1 MSAPKGRRDRKLILF
16 VKIGK
21 ATKGC
26 IDSVATCSKV
36 LVTGG
41 NLLGADGEKELTV
54 KDLS

>member
-54 KDLS
+54 KDLC